1 MIRKFHCTCNSLQI
15 NNTNIDLEGYDFLF
29 LSGDVWAQLKMNITF
44 SRWYGKNIDS
54 LTDLMSKWAVPEK
67 HVIRSASYK
76 GGYEVT
82 SLPGFR
88 YDAVSSL
95 GLLSIIG
102 SLAQIRGL
110 AGSSQMH
117 MVGFLRDILGKCLWS
132 NGLSILPD
140 VVLHVENG
148 ETSLRELWP
157 SLTRQAKST
166 IKARPKSKDQMQLV
180 VLFSQLV
187 VA

>member
-1 MIRKFHCTCNSLQI
+1 M
-15 NNTNIDLEGYDFLF
+15 EGYEFLF
-29 LSGDVWAQLKMNITF
+29 VAGDVWARLKMNISF
-44 SRWYGKNIDS
+44 SRWHGKNIES

-67 HVIRSASYK
+67 HIIRSASYK

-102 SLAQIRGL
+102 TLAQIRGL
-110 AGSSQMH
+110 AGSSQTH
-117 MVGFLRDILGKCLWS
+117 MVDLLRDILGKCSWL
-132 NGLSILPD
+132 NGLSILPE

-148 ETSLRELWP
+148 ETSFHELWP
-157 SLTRQAKST
+157 LLTRQAKST
-166 IKARPKSKDQMQLV
+166 IKARPKSKDQIFV
-180 VLFSQLV
+180 P
-187 VA
+187 